1 MYLSSLH
8 TPLHWWQAP
17 TTKKISIQILIKM
30 FGGNDATAWMFY
42 SGILIAFMALAING
56 HNLFEDTNHPALK
69 NRYKEAKNIIGK
81 QLSKF
86 DSESIEYR
94 LNIVGDKLNKGA
106 KWCGKKW
113 WVMKE

>member
-1 MYLSSLH
+1 MYLSLLH

-30 FGGNDATAWMFY
+30 FGGNDATDWMFY

-69 NRYKEAKNIIGK
+69 NRYREAKNIIDK
-81 QLSKF
+81 QPSKF

-106 KWCGKKW
+106 KWCGNKW
-113 WVMKE
+113 